1 MLNIPPEDLIR
12 TLGSEGHSK
21 VRIKGSRF
29 IGLAAPASTREEA
42 GKIIRAEEKKYH
54 AAAHHCWG
62 WRSLEHAE
70 TAFAYDDDGEPSG
83 TAGAPILK
91 AIESEGLVGV
101 VVVVTRY
108 FGGVKLGTG
117 PLARAYSQAAAKAM
131 ASAVKTE
138 GMFGASY
145 SLTLEYPFLGRV
157 NKLIETGPVVVISR
171 NFEENVGLKI
181 AVATSRAEAFISLLT
196 ETTGGRIGI
205 EPLGVRPVF
214 QD

>member
-1 MLNIPPEDLIR
+1 MLNIPSEDLIR
-12 TLGSEGHSK
+12 TLGSEGNSK

-29 IGLAAPASTREEA
+29 IGLASPAFEREEA
-42 GKIIRAEEKKYH
+42 GKIVRAEEKKYH

-62 WRSLEHAE
+62 WRALEEAE
-70 TAFAYDDDGEPSG
+70 TAFAYNDDGEPAG

-91 AIESEGLVGV
+91 AIEGEGLLGV

-117 PLARAYSQAAAKAM
+117 PLARAYSEAAGKAI
-131 ASAVKTE
+131 ASAVKSE

-145 SLTLEYPFLGRV
+145 SLTLDYSALGRV
-157 NKLIETGPVVVISR
+157 NKLIESGPAVIISR
-171 NFEENVGLKI
+171 NFEEKVGLKI
-181 AVATSRAEAFISLLT
+181 AVATSRAEAFISSLT
-196 ETTGGRIGI
+196 ESTGGRIGI